1 MKAATKAGKVRR
13 KRGRPKLEIVYRE
26 ANGRASRAKEPADK
40 LALENRARRLG
51 LSLMDAKD
59 QRAENFIGYL
69 AILGKEDGLSD
80 VQYRALVLY
89 LEARGDYLRALKAP
103 DATIY
108 NGLAGRAGDK
118 ISEGYIAWCKRAVEI
133 HDGAR
138 QAIYAA
144 QNENRTANLWAAL
157 DLCII
162 RGEHHHRMIGD
173 VRTLGNVMVR
183 HWQFARPH
191 DS

>member
-1 MKAATKAGKVRR
+1 M
-13 KRGRPKLEIVYRE
+13 EIVYRE

-59 QRAENFIGYL
+59 QRSETFIGYL
-69 AILGKEDGLSD
+69 AILGPRDGLSD
-80 VQYRALVLY
+80 IQYRGLVQYLDLRN
-89 LEARGDYLRALKAP
+89 DYLRAIKAP
-103 DATIY
+103 AALVDNKIV
-108 NGLAGRAGDK
+108 GRSGDL
-118 ISEGYIAWCKRAVEI
+118 ISPEYVEWCKRVAEAY
-133 HDGAR
+133 DWAR
-138 QAIYAA
+138 KAIYAA

-183 HWQFARPH
+183 HWQIARPH